1 MTGAVYLL
9 ILGCMAATFIG
20 AWSTFIAMPVIAAA
34 ALFAV
39 PILRNCTKGQF
50 QSVALSVLGFLLVG
64 WMLCHLGWLT
74 HSREPYGA
82 LIFVV
87 FATEICDVCAYLGG
101 KLLGRRKFRSA
112 ISPNKTWGGA
122 LTALLV
128 AMALPW
134 LLAFSFPHFDAT
146 HKLLAGLIIGVGGQ
160 LGDLSIS
167 LIKRDLGIKDMGAAL
182 PGHGGLLDRVD
193 SLLFVA
199 PAFVHLLPL

>member
-1 MTGAVYLL
+1 
-9 ILGCMAATFIG
+9 MAATLAG
-20 AWSTFIAMPVIAAA
+20 AWTTFAAMPIVAAV
-34 ALFAV
+34 ALFVV
-39 PILRNCTKGQF
+39 PILRNGTRGQL
-50 QSVALSVLGFLLVG
+50 QSVALAILGFLLVG
-64 WMLCHLGWLT
+64 WMLGHLGWLT
-74 HSREPYGA
+74 RSREPYGA

-134 LLAFSFPHFDAT
+134 LLAFSFPHFGAA
-146 HKLLAGLIIGVGGQ
+146 HKLLAGLIVGVGGQ
-160 LGDLSIS
+160 SGDLAIS

-182 PGHGGLLDRVD
+182 PGHGGILDRID

-199 PAFVHLLPL
+199 PAFVHLLPP